1 VSRRLSFWIVAATF
15 GLFLF
20 AASAPSP
27 LYAVYAARWQFSAVA
42 LTEVFAVYA
51 IALLIALVLTGSL
64 SDSLGRRPVILA
76 GLLIQAAS
84 MVMFLLASDLD
95 WLFAARVTQ
104 GIATGIV
111 TSALAA
117 SLIDLQ
123 PADDPHLGSLVNSAT
138 PTGGLAFGGLVSG
151 ALAQYAP
158 DPLHL
163 VYWFML
169 GAFVAAGAGIALISE
184 PGSGRTAIRLMP
196 RVGVEPSV
204 RSEFVAGLPSLIAV
218 WSLGGFY
225 LSLGPSLALQLAGSR
240 NRLLGGL
247 AIFLLAGSGSWAT
260 VALRSWPARRAM
272 GVGGTA
278 LLSGLLIGIT
288 ALAVTS
294 ASLFFIA
301 TAIAGAGFGLAFL
314 GTFRTLVALA
324 APSARGALIA
334 AIYVVAYL
342 AFALPAVV
350 AGYFVTRI
358 GLHNTALYY
367 GGVVGALALAGLVGT
382 LIVGTKSRDIP

>member
-1 VSRRLSFWIVAATF
+1 
-15 GLFLF
+15 
-20 AASAPSP
+20 
-27 LYAVYAARWQFSAVA
+27 
-42 LTEVFAVYA
+42 
-51 IALLIALVLTGSL
+51 
-64 SDSLGRRPVILA
+64 
-76 GLLIQAAS
+76 

-225 LSLGPSLALQLAGSR
+225 LSLGPSLALQFAGSR